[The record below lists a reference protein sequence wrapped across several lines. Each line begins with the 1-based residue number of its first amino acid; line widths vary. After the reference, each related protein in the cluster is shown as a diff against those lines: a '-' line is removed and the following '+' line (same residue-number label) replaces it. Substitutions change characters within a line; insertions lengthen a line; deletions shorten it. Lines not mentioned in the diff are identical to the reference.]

1 MKRILLITLITL
13 VSLFTI
19 SQSTWAIL
27 DEKKIDIREAI
38 QKALETNPQMQML
51 NMNVE
56 ISKNDTKIAGKLQNP
71 NLDVFYNIG
80 AAAKGDNQQL
90 GVNYLI
96 EILKR
101 GKRKEF
107 AKSKEQVA
115 VNDMLFSQYGLIF
128 EVRKA
133 YIDLLHKKSILDIIK
148 QQRILAKDIYNS
160 IKEDAKKGKVP
171 ETEVLQAKISLNRII
186 MAENNAKYN
195 VVFSQNRFN
204 TVMNTSD
211 VNYDTKEDKLNGDY
225 NDLLTIE
232 PSNDKL
238 EYEKIKEFAINQRYD
253 LQKVRQEVLAA
264 QKKLEVV
271 KSQLVPDL
279 QLSSGYAWTTAHNAE
294 TTSGRYGAYAL
305 GSIVNIPI
313 VYQYK
318 PEIKN
323 AQLEI
328 EKAQLKYKDT
338 EIDAIRN
345 ITDAWERYVITR
357 ENLNFYNDEILSN
370 SKELLQAAIKNFK
383 ERKIDFTS
391 FLVSKKTY
399 FDLMLDYQQ
408 ALADYYV
415 SYAELVKEMNV
426 IEIETETDFI

>member
-264 QKKLEVV
+264 Q
-271 KSQLVPDL
+271 
-279 QLSSGYAWTTAHNAE
+279 
-294 TTSGRYGAYAL
+294 
-305 GSIVNIPI
+305 
-313 VYQYK
+313 
-318 PEIKN
+318 
-323 AQLEI
+323 
-328 EKAQLKYKDT
+328 
-338 EIDAIRN
+338 
-345 ITDAWERYVITR
+345 
-357 ENLNFYNDEILSN
+357 
-370 SKELLQAAIKNFK
+370 
-383 ERKIDFTS
+383 
-391 FLVSKKTY
+391 
-399 FDLMLDYQQ
+399 
-408 ALADYYV
+408 
-415 SYAELVKEMNV
+415 
-426 IEIETETDFI
+426 